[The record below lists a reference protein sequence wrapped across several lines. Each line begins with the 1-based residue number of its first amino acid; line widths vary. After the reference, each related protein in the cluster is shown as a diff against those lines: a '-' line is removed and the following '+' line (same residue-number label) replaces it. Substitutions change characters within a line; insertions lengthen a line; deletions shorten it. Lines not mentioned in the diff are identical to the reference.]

1 MKIALTAT
9 PCQPWFAPMVAGLDA
24 LPQEPPPKNDELM
37 SMPNVVFTPHSAFY
51 SEGSLEEL
59 QGKAA
64 QRVVEVLE
72 GKLPLNIA
80 NPAVLEQSN
89 CRLRSR

>member
-1 MKIALTAT
+1 MDEE
-9 PCQPWFAPMVAGLDA
+9 FFGL
-24 LPQEPPPKNDELM
+24 
-37 SMPNVVFTPHSAFY
+37 PNVIFTPHGAFY
-51 SEGSLEEL
+51 SESSLEEL

-72 GKLPLNIA
+72 GKVPSNII